1 MTILKG
7 FRADFEGN
15 GYITVTKTAD
25 YERSIAQLRQFK
37 TRKKIRNAL
46 KNYTSLSKIHT
57 TIIIPVGVVEEVGI
71 VGVVVRGFSSI
82 TQIIPWM

>member
-25 YERSIAQLRQFK
+25 YERSISQLRQFK

-46 KNYTSLSKIHT
+46 EKLYIVIQNTHNDNHT
-57 TIIIPVGVVEEVGI
+57 NMC
-71 VGVVVRGFSSI
+71 SSCSSGKRI
-82 TQIIPWM
+82 L